1 MKKAI
6 YLREFNDD
14 ELLFNAQDTALILK
28 FIFEPKD
35 HSKINTLD
43 IDNHFRG
50 FAQGL
55 LLEAIDA
62 SYAIGFTEILVQS
75 LYGKGKMLR
84 PKGGVRKIIKQF
96 ARKASMH
103 WFKHATASDLSDI
116 KIYDFVSKE
125 LARRFRSTLISMI
138 SGVLPQEKSMTV
150 VDYRPTRDA
159 DQTIW
164 S

>member
-14 ELLFNAQDTALILK
+14 ELLFNAQDTTLILK

-43 IDNHFRG
+43 IDNHFRS

-75 LYGKGKMLR
+75 LIWQ
-84 PKGGVRKIIKQF
+84 RKN
-96 ARKASMH
+96 
-103 WFKHATASDLSDI
+103 
-116 KIYDFVSKE
+116 SKTK
-125 LARRFRSTLISMI
+125 RWR
-138 SGVLPQEKSMTV
+138 QENHQAICKKSI
-150 VDYRPTRDA
+150 DA
-159 DQTIW
+159 LV
-164 S
+164 